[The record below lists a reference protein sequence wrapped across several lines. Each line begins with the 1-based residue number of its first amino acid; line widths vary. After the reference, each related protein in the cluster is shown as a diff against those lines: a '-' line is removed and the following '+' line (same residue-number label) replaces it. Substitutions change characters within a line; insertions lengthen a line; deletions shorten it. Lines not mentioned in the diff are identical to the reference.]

1 MSDQPAYEVVVVK
14 HALVFD
20 CEFLTAEGSPSRF
33 WCSPHDPDP
42 IVAQIGVAKLG
53 LEPDFPILDTLRLH
67 VVPRDRRGD
76 EINLDPFFIGLTGI
90 SQQDIDRNGL
100 PLTIA
105 LARVKDFASGARLWS
120 WGKDEFN
127 MIAIS
132 CYVDGS
138 PPPIPVT
145 QFGNAC
151 SLLLQAGMP
160 YEDIKRTRSS
170 SLADYWKIDHPPLVG
185 HDALDDALSVTFVL
199 QALLRQGKLTP
210 HQFT

>member
-1 MSDQPAYEVVVVK
+1 MN

-33 WCSPHDPDP
+33 WCGPHDPDP

-53 LEPDFPILDTLRLH
+53 LESDFPILDTLRLY
-67 VVPRDRRGD
+67 VVPRDRQGL
-76 EINLDPFFIGLTGI
+76 EIDLDPFFTGLTGI
-90 SQQDIDRNGL
+90 SQQDIEQSGL
-100 PLTIA
+100 PLTTA

-138 PPPIPVT
+138 PPPIPAA

-151 SLLLQAGMP
+151 NLLLQAGMP

-170 SLADYWKIDHPPLVG
+170 QLADYWKIGHPTLVE
-185 HDALDDALSVTFVL
+185 HDALDDALSVTYVL
-199 QALLRQGKLTP
+199 QALLRQGKLIP
-210 HQFT
+210 PQFT